1 MIKKK
6 VKNLILNYQDAVQ
19 YDKHFANNNHKI
31 SANWQLSIWN
41 KTKIGLNSWVVVYSK
56 CVSRIYFLFMNSQRV

>member
-19 YDKHFANNNHKI
+19 YNKHFANNNHKI

-41 KTKIGLNSWVVVYSK
+41 KTKIGL
-56 CVSRIYFLFMNSQRV
+56 